1 MRNYVTI
8 IIIFV
13 CLIASC
19 SQNKSEKSTTAQP
32 ASDASFFPVGNY
44 LLGDIESI
52 KHQGISPKYAHVKNG
67 ISDSAFI
74 QLQQIDSCLS
84 DFLTP
89 MIDSVSLASMV
100 KETKFL
106 DETLESFTLSY
117 DVKLDALKKTPWRK
131 WDVYVDPESQKV
143 DRIFLVKNISD
154 STIAQLTWIPKSYAK
169 IVIINNQN
177 SSIIEEKTFFWNY

>member
-84 DFLTP
+84 DFLSP
-89 MIDSVSLASMV
+89 MIDSIGMNSWV
-100 KETKFL
+100 KESKFY
-106 DETLESFTLSY
+106 DESIASFTLSY
-117 DVKLDALKKTPWRK
+117 DVQKDFFEKTAWRK

-177 SSIIEEKTFFWNY
+177 SSVVEEKTFFWNY